1 MAPTW
6 NGFLDS
12 SLCQEV
18 CHSASSQNC
27 QARYQ
32 LGKHLENCNL
42 LEKQVGMRQN
52 RALMYSWHSGVEL
65 SIPKFDRPFL
75 RMQLNSLQR
84 SATKAANQLQ
94 GWGGAHLRKARTA
107 AWDTRDLKLTRSPPL
122 HPPLLPFQEA
132 HPQNA
137 VPGQVTETQL
147 AQQQEQTQTCPS
159 PGQCFS
165 HNAILV
171 CALSSGSGA
180 SCPAH
185 LHELQAHA
193 ASSLQ
198 LLRMKPEGQEN
209 ICWEI
214 VSWDWFCNSSW
225 PNLPLPFQHK
235 HWNAAISPFFFT
247 RGFS

>member
-12 SLCQEV
+12 SLCQDV

-52 RALMYSWHSGVEL
+52 RALMYTWHSGVEL
-65 SIPKFDRPFL
+65 SIPKFDRLFL
-75 RMQLNSLQR
+75 RMQLISLQR

-94 GWGGAHLRKARTA
+94 GWGEAHLRKARTA

-132 HPQNA
+132 HPEMPPPRARTGDRDTAGTAAGADPNLPQPRA
-137 VPGQVTETQL
+137 AFQPQCHPGLCSQL
-147 AQQQEQTQTCPS
+147 WQWCLLPS
-159 PGQCFS
+159 P
-165 HNAILV
+165 
-171 CALSSGSGA
+171 
-180 SCPAH
+180 PAR
-185 LHELQAHA
+185 A
-193 ASSLQ
+193 ASPRCKFTATPADEARRARKYLLGDCVMGLVLQ
-198 LLRMKPEGQEN
+198 LLMAKS
-209 ICWEI
+209 
-214 VSWDWFCNSSW
+214 VSS
-225 PNLPLPFQHK
+225 LP
-235 HWNAAISPFFFT
+235 A
-247 RGFS
+247 